1 MQEVQLESLL
11 LEVNDTL
18 DEEPHTFQYDQV
30 VRPKLCK
37 TSQIYKFANFIN
49 L

>member
-30 VRPKLCK
+30 VRPKLYK
-37 TSQIYKFANFIN
+37 TNHKFTNLQI